1 MCLFGKES
9 LTTGRRKRIMA
20 PAIRAPNRAES
31 LAFPVF
37 SLTWYGVP
45 ASPRGDG
52 VSLLAYCG
60 GGGSA
65 KVR

>member
-1 MCLFGKES
+1 
-9 LTTGRRKRIMA
+9 MA